1 MPRARLKHDSEKIM
15 ENILV
20 STEMLNKI
28 RERTLQPDMS
38 IINQNINVEVP
49 QDMQELI
56 GDDLPV
62 VELPSKRKR
71 EYSSKDKNH
80 KRVKISKKD
89 MVKKAM
95 ENPVHGPRFGVE
107 EGLNQKQ
114 KVKKKAERK
123 AEKKAERKAEKKAER
138 KAEKKAERKAQ
149 KKVEKKAEKLDF
161 DQILPSGSLK
171 KVDVKRPSE
180 NGLSS
185 LIKSEPKP
193 VQSSSKSSLK
203 PSSNSTCKQKLVTNN
218 GFSAEKLKILVNDSI
233 EMKELVP
240 IPKKKK

>member
-138 KAEKKAERKAQ
+138 KAQ

>member
-123 AEKKAERKAEKKAER
+123 AEKKAERKA
-138 KAEKKAERKAQ
+138 Q